1 VRERGVCFPATATE
15 EPLDLVD
22 LPLTE
27 PAPVFFVL
35 GLVILLAPLIA
46 ERFRLPG
53 VIGLVVAGVA
63 IGPEGFGLLERTGT
77 IAHLGG
83 VGLLYLMFLA
93 GLELDLEVLVDHR
106 RSAVIFGLLTFAIPL
121 SIGTGAA
128 LVLDYSFTASVLIG
142 SLWASH
148 TLVAYPIIRRAGI
161 VTDPSVAAS
170 VGATVITDTLALL
183 VLAVVAGYSTGGG
196 VSFLI
201 GLLPGLVLLG
211 TVTLWLLPRVAR
223 WFFIGLGP
231 DRTLRFLFVLT
242 AVLGSAVLAEAIGI
256 EGIVGAFLAGL
267 ALNRLVPNGGTLM
280 QRIEFVG
287 SALFIPIF
295 LISVGMLVDV
305 RVVFDRGTLGIAVV
319 FVTVAMGAKA
329 VAAIAA
335 GRLFGFNRPQI
346 GVMFALSNAQA
357 AATLAATI
365 VGFEIGLFDERVVNA
380 VLLVILTTVLVS
392 SGAAMRSVRRFIP
405 CGGAPRRL
413 GRAVLVP
420 VANPSAA
427 IELVRL
433 AAWLSQADGGE
444 VVPLHVVT
452 IPDPEP
458 VREGRAMLDRVIA
471 DASRFGAELDGL
483 VRVDRSVSRGVVN
496 TVIERDSSLVLLG
509 WKGSATAKDRVLGN
523 LLADITDS
531 LPCVVAACWLPTGPP
546 ARLVLAIG
554 HETALES
561 DIAAALDVC
570 RRLEKGSGLPVVVA
584 STGGHDEP
592 DVLSWTRLD
601 LADPYDLAAT
611 TAEGDLVILPAPEG
625 RELIGPVAHH
635 LAAQR
640 PELNLVVV
648 QAGTPAATTEVGEVF
663 ARP

>member
-1 VRERGVCFPATATE
+1 MN
-15 EPLDLVD
+15 LVD
-22 LPLTE
+22 LPLTD

-46 ERFRLPG
+46 ERLRLPG
-53 VIGLVVAGVA
+53 VIGLVVAGVV
-63 IGPEGFGLLERTGT
+63 IGPEGIGLLERAGT
-77 IAHLGG
+77 IAQLGG

-93 GLELDLEVLVDHR
+93 GLELDLGVLVDHR
-106 RSAVIFGLLTFAIPL
+106 RSAVIFGLLTFAIPM
-121 SIGTGAA
+121 SMGTGAA
-128 LVLDYSFTASVLIG
+128 LLLGYPLTASLLIG

-161 VTDPSVAAS
+161 VADPSVAAS

-183 VLAVVAGYSTGGG
+183 VLAVVAGYATGGG

-211 TVTLWLLPRVAR
+211 AVTLWLLPRVAS

-242 AVLGSAVLAEAIGI
+242 AVLGSAVLAELIGI

-295 LISVGMLVDV
+295 LISVGMLVDL
-305 RVVFDRGTLGIAVV
+305 RVVFDRETLAIALA
-319 FVTVAMGAKA
+319 FAAVAMGAKA
-329 VAAIAA
+329 LAALAA
-335 GRLFGFNRPQI
+335 GRLFGFDRAQM
-346 GVMFALSNAQA
+346 GVMFSLSNAQA

-380 VLLVILTTVLVS
+380 VLLVILITVVVS
-392 SGAAMRSVRRFIP
+392 SAAASRSVRHFTLSAEP
-405 CGGAPRRL
+405 PRRL

-427 IELVRL
+427 AELVRL
-433 AAWLSQADGGE
+433 AAWLSRADGGE

-452 IPDPEP
+452 TPDSRP
-458 VREGRAMLDRVIA
+458 VREGRVMLEGIIA
-471 DASRFGAELDGL
+471 DAGRFGAELDGL

-509 WKGSATAKDRVLGN
+509 WKGSATAKDRVLGS
-523 LLADITDS
+523 LLSDIAES

-546 ARLVLAIG
+546 VRLVLAIG
-554 HETALES
+554 HE
-561 DIAAALDVC
+561 AALDSDVTAALDFC
-570 RRLEKGSGLPVVVA
+570 RRLVKGSGLPIVVA
-584 STGGHDEP
+584 SAGGRDDP
-592 DVLSWTRLD
+592 DVLAWPRLD
-601 LADPYDLAAT
+601 GAESHDLAT
-611 TAEGDLVILPAPEG
+611 TASPGDLVILPAPRG
-625 RELIGPVAHH
+625 RELVGAAARH

-640 PELNLVVV
+640 PGLNLVVV
-648 QAGTPAATTEVGEVF
+648 QAGTSTAGTEVGEVF